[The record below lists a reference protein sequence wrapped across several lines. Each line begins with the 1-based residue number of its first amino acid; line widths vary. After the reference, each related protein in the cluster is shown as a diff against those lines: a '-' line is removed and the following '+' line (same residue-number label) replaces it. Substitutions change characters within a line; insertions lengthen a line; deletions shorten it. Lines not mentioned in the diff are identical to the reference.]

1 MITQRE
7 LARPAQLA
15 TSLGH
20 LCNRVVASLKH
31 PVMLALG
38 RDKII
43 ITPERMKK
51 LSDAHD
57 KLMEKLKKADGNGE
71 GDKAM
76 VTSQVSQ
83 RLHGSSGN
91 HQFSCRK
98 AKPMIQALPNQ

>member
-1 MITQRE
+1 
-7 LARPAQLA
+7 
-15 TSLGH
+15 
-20 LCNRVVASLKH
+20 
-31 PVMLALG
+31 
-38 RDKII
+38 
-43 ITPERMKK
+43 
-51 LSDAHD
+51 
-57 KLMEKLKKADGNGE
+57 MEKLKKVDGMGE